1 MLSLTAAPIMRRLV
15 TVNTTRSARS
25 AALLVATVLLSGAC
39 GDAPQPVETPPSR
52 PAALPAG
59 HPPLAGSG
67 ASTAPGL
74 PPEHPPIGGGAPAA
88 AGPDVVFEGR
98 AILGGEL
105 AHVDEGF
112 LIVSVRAKG
121 SKAPMRSY
129 KSAVDDP
136 RATESAGETRIFR
149 FRLDRDTDMMGGGEV
164 PEGIPL
170 ELQVLYDPDGYVDSK
185 EGQESAVVPVERGQ
199 GGIEIRLPAGP

>member
-1 MLSLTAAPIMRRLV
+1 MRFV

-25 AALLVATVLLSGAC
+25 AALLVATALLSGAC
-39 GDAPQPVETPPSR
+39 GDAPQPVDTPPPR

-59 HPPLAGSG
+59 HPPVAGGG
-67 ASTAPGL
+67 ANAAQGL
-74 PPEHPPIGGGAPAA
+74 PPDHPAIGGGAPAA
-88 AGPDVVFEGR
+88 AGPDAVFEGR

-121 SKAPMRSY
+121 SRAPMRSY
-129 KSAVDDP
+129 KTAVDDP

>member
-136 RATESAGETRIFR
+136 RAT
-149 FRLDRDTDMMGGGEV
+149 
-164 PEGIPL
+164 
-170 ELQVLYDPDGYVDSK
+170 
-185 EGQESAVVPVERGQ
+185 
-199 GGIEIRLPAGP
+199 